1 MDFRSLTYFIT
12 VAQELNFTRAAE
24 KLNMSQ
30 PPLSNQI
37 HALEDEMGVTLFIR
51 GKRHLTL
58 TEEGK
63 LLLHRSLQILE
74 MAEKT
79 KRDISY
85 MKEGLSGK
93 LTIGLVEGRPP
104 FMIARWIAGFHE
116 EFPLVHFE
124 MWNGSTD
131 DVLDRLNRG
140 LVDLALIAA
149 PYDEEHLQGMSIEKS
164 PWVAIMSK
172 DSPLAQLPGNTIA
185 LSQLESYPL
194 IIPRRDSRI
203 AEMRQWFD
211 EAGINPQILCELSS
225 YVDAVALAEQNAG
238 IAIFAQGTYT
248 PNNLIDVR
256 MLTDPV
262 RIVENVLVHPK
273 DRPLN
278 ALCREFINYVSDF
291 LEEDRI
297 HSERFHV
304 KEEVFEL
311 PSDFSDESE
320 DEPTGF

>member
-1 MDFRSLTYFIT
+1 MDFRSLTYFVT
-12 VAQELNFTRAAE
+12 VARELNFTRASE

-37 HALEDEMGVTLFIR
+37 RLLEEELGVRLFIR

-63 LLLHRSLQILE
+63 LFFHRAVQILE
-74 MAEKT
+74 MADKT
-79 KRDISY
+79 KRDIAY

-93 LTIGLVEGRPP
+93 LTLGLVEGRPP

-116 EFPLVHFE
+116 EFPLVRFE

-140 LVDLALIAA
+140 LVDLALIAT
-149 PYDEEHLQGMSIEKS
+149 PYDEEHLEGIMIEKS
-164 PWVAIMSK
+164 PWVAIMSREH
-172 DSPLAQLPGNTIA
+172 PLAQTPGNT
-185 LSQLESYPL
+185 LSLSELGDVPL

-203 AEMRQWFD
+203 IEMRQWFR
-211 EAGINPQILCELSS
+211 EAGIEPHILCELSS

-238 IAIFAQGTYT
+238 VAIFAQGTYT
-248 PNNLIDVR
+248 PNNLVEIR

-262 RIVENVLVHPK
+262 RIVENVLVWPK

-278 ALCREFINYVSDF
+278 SLSREFLNYVNDF
-291 LEEDRI
+291 LEEDQM
-297 HSERFHV
+297 HSERFQV
-304 KEEVFEL
+304 REDVFEL
-311 PSDFSDESE
+311 PPDQEVGSEES
-320 DEPTGF
+320 